1 MSEPHGLKR
10 RWFSTLVIPLFLENK
25 NVFEPQE
32 KDKKIHY
39 DLVVHFLTP
48 AARQSFLDSLN
59 ATFVCVPVDRTEE
72 LYRSSMLHINE
83 SYPNALTLPVCV
95 ATALVIAC
103 KMELRVPVLKQ
114 IGDLSYSVYLY
125 HWPIII
131 LCRHYMGVSMSTKP
145 AWLASLVLTA
155 MFSSASYWLID
166 VFVVEPLFKKLVG
179 PGGVYAPVVPEQR
192 LHIRS
197 NSVVFGFNGDS
208 HMIQFWKPLYNYGDK
223 LGVSMYVGGVNHND
237 IPNYEVMW
245 NPPELWSPARF
256 ATRVAFLNWRVLVQ
270 KWLWGQ
276 APWESDYK
284 RYARQWIEKSNCTVI
299 LVDNPFP
306 DIGWMRSLLS
316 EYPELRGRVEMVSF
330 NDLVCWDSML

>member
-1 MSEPHGLKR
+1 MYSRAVGPFLIATTALSFASMFAQTGKWRFYFLASRYWEFGLGALVAVYDRPAFPVPMPVLHRLLGSWARWEHKR
-10 RWFSTLVIPLFLENK
+10 AALIALYAAAWAALIVATI
-25 NVFEPQE
+25 
-32 KDKKIHY
+32 
-39 DLVVHFLTP
+39 LTP
-48 AARQSFLDSLN
+48 S
-59 ATFVCVPVDRTEE
+59 
-72 LYRSSMLHINE
+72 E

-131 LCRHYMGVSMSTKP
+131 LCRHYMGVSMSAKP

-166 VFVVEPLFKKLVG
+166 
-179 PGGVYAPVVPEQR
+179 
-192 LHIRS
+192 
-197 NSVVFGFNGDS
+197 
-208 HMIQFWKPLYNYGDK
+208 
-223 LGVSMYVGGVNHND
+223 
-237 IPNYEVMW
+237 
-245 NPPELWSPARF
+245 
-256 ATRVAFLNWRVLVQ
+256 

-299 LVDNPFP
+299 LVDNPIKVLP
-306 DIGWMRSLLS
+306 SLDIGWMRSLLS
-316 EYPELRGRVEMVSF
+316 EHPELRGRVEMVSF
-330 NDLVCWDSML
+330 NDLVCWDSILESLVGAQAKMDHTYGPPTPPQKIL